1 MILERRPLSID
12 ELEANHKIVSVPK
25 CGFFL
30 CQQGEAQVLLGTKI
44 YRIAP
49 FHLCIYTPNTFLQV
63 LQKSPDLKG
72 ILIEED
78 IETLYPAISFM
89 DIRKRLAIR
98 NAPCLQLTEEQADR
112 IARMT
117 TLVQESTWKIAS
129 ESASEL
135 IRSGYLQQKQYLL
148 FALCLEIFNLYF
160 TTASTQTSPP
170 NREEVILN
178 KFLVSVYK
186 HCDRQRTVQFYADE
200 QHLSPY
206 YFSSIIKNRSGKIA
220 LQWIESV
227 LMLFAKHYLECTD
240 FSIKEIADKLHF
252 PDQST
257 FGRYFKHHEGLSP
270 SDFRKENRLSLFQPL
285 EKSKTI

>member
-1 MILERRPLSID
+1 MRYLDRLKPCRTATISTRSVAVATRIRCADSRLTAIVLRVTAHSLHFFGNNFRHIDFLPLR
-12 ELEANHKIVSVPK
+12 VRV
-25 CGFFL
+25 
-30 CQQGEAQVLLGTKI
+30 
-44 YRIAP
+44 
-49 FHLCIYTPNTFLQV
+49 
-63 LQKSPDLKG
+63 
-72 ILIEED
+72 
-78 IETLYPAISFM
+78 
-89 DIRKRLAIR
+89 
-98 NAPCLQLTEEQADR
+98 APCLQLTEEQADR

-206 YFSSIIKNRSGKIA
+206 YFSSIIKNRSGKSA

-252 PDQST
+252 PDQSP